1 MAVHNPEV
9 PAFTM
14 KISTITNLAYGV
26 TVVLTVLSGFAFIMS
41 GQMAA
46 EERRAV
52 EVHMALNDLGARL
65 EIDAELRTDEA
76 RLYVMRGDPTHLAV
90 FDKINEEEHRL
101 EELAR
106 RAEALGSTDEELA
119 LLKETTATIDRLEEI
134 ETQAIKTYQGGD
146 VTAARAALFGDEH
159 YGQHVRLV
167 DEVERFRKMVDVR
180 TGLELQRAQIWSDWL
195 GSIARILLGVT
206 AIVFLAVLYFVLR
219 RRVSVPLTRMTGI
232 VKRLATQD
240 FAVEVPHDGR
250 SDEIGELN
258 SAIRIFRENGLE
270 RERLDAER
278 RRDLKM
284 KDLILQMM
292 HRMQACQKVAEVAE
306 VVGRFSPQ
314 IFPELGGALFV
325 RNEANTLQTRIGSW
339 RLPEG
344 AVGNFDPEE
353 CWGLRR
359 GQPHHSST
367 DGEDID
373 CRHMTET
380 CNSSLCIP
388 LSAHGDTLGLLAF
401 ADISG
406 NAASIREYKAYLGMI
421 AENVALAVANLQ
433 LRERLTR
440 LAVRDPLTG
449 LLNRR
454 SLDLALATHVREDA
468 GADLT
473 CFVIDIDH
481 FKRFNDEFG
490 HDAGDTVLQT
500 VSGVLTEIVGERG
513 TCYRFGG
520 EEFAVLLPDVPAEE
534 AYQIAEHIRTR
545 TATLSLSHTGRILG
559 TVSVSIGI
567 ADSRDGRSLR
577 TVRTRADGALFA
589 AKASGRNRTVRD
601 AAAEA

>member
-1 MAVHNPEV
+1 
-9 PAFTM
+9 M

-26 TVVLTVLSGFAFIMS
+26 TVALTVLSGFAFIMS

-46 EERRAV
+46 NERRAV

-65 EIDAELRTDEA
+65 EVDAELRTDEA
-76 RLYVMRGDPTHLAV
+76 RLFVMRGDPAHLAV
-90 FDKINEEEHRL
+90 FDKVNEEEHRL

-106 RAEALGSTDEELA
+106 HAETLGGTDDELA
-119 LLKETTATIDRLEEI
+119 LLKETTATIDRLEAI
-134 ETQAIKTYQGGD
+134 ERQAIEAYQAGE
-146 VTAARAALFGDEH
+146 VAAARAALFGDEH
-159 YGQHVRLV
+159 YRQHVRLV
-167 DEVERFRKMVDVR
+167 DEVERFRKMVDIR

-195 GSIARILLGVT
+195 GFIARILLGVT

-250 SDEIGELN
+250 RDEIGELT

-292 HRMQACQKVAEVAE
+292 HRMQACQKVAEVAD

-325 RNEANTLQTRIGSW
+325 RSDPRAMLRCMGTWQ
-339 RLPEG
+339 LPDDV
-344 AVGNFDPEE
+344 AASLDPED

-359 GQPHHSST
+359 GQPHHSHT
-367 DGEDID
+367 GGDDVD
-373 CRHMTET
+373 CTHQV
-380 CNSSLCIP
+380 SSGSESALCIP
-388 LSAHGDTLGLLAF
+388 LSAHGDTLGLLSV

-406 NAASIREYKAYLGMI
+406 DVASIADYKTYLGMI
-421 AENVALAVANLQ
+421 GENVSLAIANLQ
-433 LRERLTR
+433 LRDRLTS

-454 SLDLALATHVREDA
+454 SLDQALARHARQGA
-468 GADLT
+468 GVELT

-500 VSGVLTEIVGERG
+500 VSGVLTDIVGDRG

-520 EEFAVLLPDVPAEE
+520 EEFAVLLADVTAEE

-559 TVSVSIGI
+559 TVTVSIGI

-577 TVRTRADGALFA
+577 TVRTRADDALFV
-589 AKASGRNRTVRD
+589 AKASGRNRTRRD
-601 AAAEA
+601 GDAET

>member
-1 MAVHNPEV
+1 
-9 PAFTM
+9 M

-26 TVVLTVLSGFAFIMS
+26 TVVLTVLSGLAFILS
-41 GQMAA
+41 GQMAVD
-46 EERRAV
+46 ERRAV

-76 RLYVMRGDPTHLAV
+76 RLYVMRGDPAHLAV
-90 FDKINEEEHRL
+90 FDKINDEEHRL

-106 RAEALGSTDEELA
+106 QAQSLGATDEELA
-119 LLKETTATIDRLEEI
+119 LLKETTVTIDRLEKI
-134 ETQAIKTYQGGD
+134 ETQAIKEYQAGD
-146 VTAARAALFGDEH
+146 AAAARDALFGDEH

-167 DEVERFRKMVDVR
+167 DEVDRFRKMVDTR

-195 GSIARILLGVT
+195 GSVARILLGVT
-206 AIVFLAVLYFVLR
+206 AVVFLAVLYFVLR
-219 RRVSVPLTRMTGI
+219 RRISVPLTRMTGI

-292 HRMQACQKVAEVAE
+292 HRMQACQKVEEVAE
-306 VVGRFSPQ
+306 VIGRFSPQ

-325 RNEANTLQTRIGSW
+325 RNEANTVLTRVGAW
-339 RLPEG
+339 QLPEG
-344 AVGNFDPEE
+344 AAANFDPEE

-359 GQPHHSST
+359 GQPHHSSVT
-367 DGEDID
+367 GEDID
-373 CRHMTET
+373 CLHVSET
-380 CNSSLCIP
+380 GKSSLCIP
-388 LSAHGDTLGLLAF
+388 LSAHGDTLGLLSF
-401 ADISG
+401 ADVSG
-406 NAASIREYKAYLGMI
+406 NAASVKEYKAYLGMI
-421 AENVALAVANLQ
+421 AENVSLAVGNLQ

-454 SLDLALATHVREDA
+454 SLDLTLATYAREE
-468 GADLT
+468 ADVVLT

-520 EEFAVLLPDVPAEE
+520 EEFAVLLPQVSAED
-534 AYQIAEHIRTR
+534 AHQIAEHIRTR
-545 TATLSLSHTGRILG
+545 TATLSLGHAGRILG
-559 TVSVSIGI
+559 TVTVSIGI
-567 ADSRDGRSLR
+567 ADNRDGRSLR

-601 AAAEA
+601 DIAEA